1 MSKMWALNSD
11 LQYNQSEN
19 LYKTLPADDM
29 IYWRNNLTLIYS
41 NEPSLKMIDKSQK
54 IPKTLFLQYSDDK
67 KSVKVTENDGQYR
80 HFESQLNGH
89 RISAATDVTLNNKT
103 FVYLFAGRMLCR
115 QELNEQFVKV
125 CDIEDIADWID
136 CSDITQKGDE
146 PLTPS
151 SSSSTST
158 TTVSTTATTLSSGN
172 TPLVI
177 IGVIVGVVFL
187 LVVVIAVT
195 IFLMYSKPKE
205 QPNNWNEMSTLRLVD
220 NKSTANL
227 HSDIPSPQTIESKEG
242 LNAKRSEATLNKKL
256 DNSPSNT
263 SFSDL

>member
-1 MSKMWALNSD
+1 MSKIWGLNSD

-41 NEPSLKMIDKSQK
+41 NEPSLKMMSQR

-115 QELNEQFVKV
+115 QELSEQFVEV
-125 CDIEDIADWID
+125 CDIKDIADWID
-136 CSDITQKGDE
+136 CTEDTSDTSDKPGGD
-146 PLTPS
+146 S
-151 SSSSTST
+151 K
-158 TTVSTTATTLSSGN
+158 TL
-172 TPLVI
+172 L
-177 IGVIVGVVFL
+177 IV
-187 LVVVIAVT
+187 LVVVAIFVVLLIIVIIVSVWLIFSNGRPKSGTDPKATSKSSVNAVRSD
-195 IFLMYSKPKE
+195 L
-205 QPNNWNEMSTLRLVD
+205 
-220 NKSTANL
+220 KST
-227 HSDIPSPQTIESKEG
+227 DVKV
-242 LNAKRSEATLNKKL
+242 
-256 DNSPSNT
+256 
-263 SFSDL
+263 